1 MNRIRKKLNLDAIH
15 RSGITGRGVNI
26 AILDTGIYRH
36 RDLSG
41 NIVTGVS
48 LREPGLYLLKY
59 LITKEAVIL
68 PQ

>member
-1 MNRIRKKLNLDAIH
+1 MMI
-15 RSGITGRGVNI
+15 
-26 AILDTGIYRH
+26 ILTEPMSQA
-36 RDLSG
+36 LSHQA
-41 NIVTGVS
+41 VPRRTDFTGVS